1 MTKEQAMS
9 TRKKTKKR
17 HKKSLKTVSRRSNQ
31 DTDKIAPITSF
42 LPLIL
47 PMVDRLSGP
56 ELHSLIDYASQKLD
70 QRHAEHLQENMKQF
84 TIGNCV
90 SFTHDGKTIT
100 GVLTKRN
107 AKTLTIAGSDG
118 RDWRVSPNL
127 LSKTS
132 TVKKEALL
140 MQYIEARSTLAKTD

>member
-56 ELHSLIDYASQKLD
+56 ELHSLIDYAGQKL
-70 QRHAEHLQENMKQF
+70 
-84 TIGNCV
+84 GNCV
-90 SFTHDGKTIT
+90 SFTHDEKIIT

-127 LSKTS
+127 LSKIS

-140 MQYIEARSTLAKTD
+140 MQYIEARSALAKTD